1 MARPSFK
8 RHRFPPEIIQHAAW
22 LYFRFTLSFRDV
34 EELLAQRGIGV
45 SYETVRYWAMS
56 RRNSRAD
63 ATGNS
68 RATRPVGSIE
78 LTFQRNL
85 IRTVQKALLA
95 MAAWAAV
102 RSSVDSWRGAT
113 MDAPEAWSN
122 NGQPRQSPEKRA
134 DICRPTSRMRIAAM
148 FASFRAD
155 KSPVANWRQITPRD
169 GPKRLSR
176 C

>member
-1 MARPSFK
+1 MREFRTSGSVRGAASNGRPYREQIRSA
-8 RHRFPPEIIQHAAW
+8 E
-22 LYFRFTLSFRDV
+22 
-34 EELLAQRGIGV
+34 
-45 SYETVRYWAMS
+45 
-56 RRNSRAD
+56 

-68 RATRPVGSIE
+68 RATRPVVAMPEGREVGAQGRHRPVGSIE
-78 LTFQRNL
+78 LTLQRNL
-85 IRTVQKALLA
+85 IRTVQKALLV

-102 RSSVDSWRGAT
+102 RSSVDSWRGTT
-113 MDAPEAWSN
+113 MDAPETWSN

>member
-56 RRNSRAD
+56 CLISRAA

-68 RATRPVGSIE
+68 RATLPLVPSLRGREVGAH
-78 LTFQRNL
+78 NC
-85 IRTVQKALLA
+85 
-95 MAAWAAV
+95 
-102 RSSVDSWRGAT
+102 RSSFKLG
-113 MDAPEAWSN
+113 EA
-122 NGQPRQSPEKRA
+122 RKA
-134 DICRPTSRMRIAAM
+134 
-148 FASFRAD
+148 
-155 KSPVANWRQITPRD
+155 
-169 GPKRLSR
+169 
-176 C
+176 